1 MFESFEPELP
11 HAAVEAYHTP
21 EVYDELDQA
30 CRTEVVEWRW
40 ATDDMSF
47 GFRFPFA
54 KEWFRRNPR
63 WLKPGAT
70 PKPGNLRHGLD
81 AEDRVRVIEDFT
93 CEDKL
98 GKKPTMVGYVV
109 YHEDETELI
118 LYRCRESGPPDV
130 EHYRRRAYEGER
142 LTREHNLLGWH
153 GSERHYEWEGDR
165 LTRVVSVGWS
175 QLFLPDSRKWDPLEI
190 EARTEERFEYDSLGR
205 LERIVERR
213 LKADGTV
220 REGLPPRIIY
230 ERPKKGES
238 IPQLARE
245 IERMLLEQVPE
256 TVAQAKGKGPFYC
269 LLLCYCGEDF
279 PAGWPPFLLLGS
291 EAERQRIVEGGD
303 EIGCLWIAGEM
314 EGREANVRLPLDD
327 EILNNYCRL
336 HNQLM
341 VTSDS
346 FTSAMTVLRRVG
358 KALDKLDWSGII
370 EVTPDFL
377 VAPVD
382 DHCLTEPAEDIK
394 AVIPAAAFRSLR
406 KRGLI

>member
-11 HAAVEAYHTP
+11 HAAIEAYHTP

-30 CRTEVVEWRW
+30 CRAEVVEWRW

-47 GFRFPFA
+47 GFRVPFA
-54 KEWFRRNPR
+54 KEWFRHNPR
-63 WLKPGAT
+63 WLKAGAT

-81 AEDRVRVIEDFT
+81 AEGMVRVVEDFT
-93 CEDKL
+93 FEDKL
-98 GKKPTMVGYVV
+98 GKEPRMVGYLA
-109 YHEDETELI
+109 YQQGQIEFI
-118 LYRCRESGPPDV
+118 LYRCTDTGPPDV
-130 EHYRRRAYEGER
+130 QCYRRRAYEGER
-142 LTREHNLLGWH
+142 LTREHNVLGRD
-153 GSERHYEWEGDR
+153 GSERQYGWENDR
-165 LTRVVSVGWS
+165 LVRVLTVGWRQRFGS
-175 QLFLPDSRKWDPLEI
+175 ASRTWDPLEVTS
-190 EARTEERFEYDSLGR
+190 RTEKRFEYDSLGR
-205 LERIVERR
+205 LERIVDRY
-213 LKADGTV
+213 LDADGAV

-230 ERPKKGES
+230 ERPKKDES
-238 IPQLARE
+238 IPQLAGE
-245 IERMLLEQVPE
+245 IEGMLLKQVPA

-291 EAERQRIVEGGD
+291 DAERQRIVEGGD
-303 EIGCLWIAGEM
+303 EIGCLWTAGEL
-314 EGREANVRLPLDD
+314 EGREANVRLALDD

-341 VTSDS
+341 VTSDT
-346 FTSAMTVLRRVG
+346 FTSALKVLRRVG
-358 KALDKLDWSGII
+358 KALNKLDWSEII

-394 AVIPAAAFRSLR
+394 AVIPGAAFRSLK